1 MELNRCKLHIKTR
14 GERQIKVLNN
24 WMHTEKVSP
33 AFRRLMVLLLNPR
46 PETSDK
52 RGVSDEDR

>member
-46 PETSDK
+46 PEISDK
-52 RGVSDEDR
+52 KGGER